1 VAPDFESDGR
11 VSISNDEGALA
22 GRVSYPNE
30 SVPILSPS
38 LVSGPAPATPALAPR
53 SITLTLVAEITPPT
67 IGGQVVQATSI
78 AATRS
83 DRAVVSY
90 NVRGAV
96 ARGALD
102 YFTDLDTRR
111 PRLRSSLEFAD
122 SDVNAVWFDDDWAY
136 ASVATEDA
144 SFAFPA
150 VLERIELQG
159 NRFRTGA
166 NTRVGL
172 TSFAATSVMTTRR
185 DVYVTTGDGGGVF
198 AFDDGDL
205 SPEGE
210 YALDDARWVAWD
222 EEDDRIAVMQGTPGR
237 VTVFR
242 EGSFPMT
249 PLGSFTFPGA
259 DVPESKSTVE
269 VVGGKAFI
277 AAGPAGVQ
285 IVCLDSG
292 QIVGSVPP
300 PDPASLGL
308 DPSVVVTNAVTV
320 DEDVM
325 FISNGEAGVYA
336 AAAEEDFDRSGCDEP
351 QSITVLGRLQFGSL
365 ESANHVV
372 LRNGL
377 LFVAAGLGGVKVVDE
392 HPPLTPGGSAR
403 PWRIAGRRGISGRA
417 GSPRRP
423 SSTPG

>member
-1 VAPDFESDGR
+1 VAPDYESDGR
-11 VSISNDEGALA
+11 VSITNDEGALA

-30 SVPILSPS
+30 TIPIEAPS
-38 LVSGPAPATPALAPR
+38 LVSGAGVAPPAPAPR
-53 SITLTLVAEITPPT
+53 SITLTLVAEVSPPT
-67 IGGQVVQATSI
+67 IAGQVVQATAI
-78 AATRS
+78 AATKS

-102 YFTDLDTRR
+102 HFTDLDTRR
-111 PRLRSSLEFAD
+111 PRLRSSLEFTD

-136 ASVATEDA
+136 AAVATEDVA
-144 SFAFPA
+144 FAFPA
-150 VLERIELQG
+150 VLERIELRG
-159 NRFRTGA
+159 HTFRTGS
-166 NTRVGL
+166 NSRVGL
-172 TSFAATSVMTTRR
+172 TSFAATSVLTTGPH
-185 DVYVTTGDGGGVF
+185 VYVTTGDGGGVF
-198 AFDDGDL
+198 ALDGGDL
-205 SPEGE
+205 GPRGE

-222 EEDDRIAVMQGTPGR
+222 EEDDRIAVMQGTLGR

-242 EGSFPMT
+242 EGTFPMT
-249 PLGSFTFPGA
+249 PLGSFPFPGA

-269 VVGGKAFI
+269 VVGGKAFV

-285 IVCLDSG
+285 IVCLDNG
-292 QIVGSVPP
+292 QIVGSVPRP
-300 PDPASLGL
+300 NPASLGL

-336 AAAEEDFDRSGCDEP
+336 AAADEDFDDSPCDEP
-351 QSITVLGRLQFGSL
+351 QSITVLGKLQFGSL

-377 LFVAAGLGGVKVVDE
+377 LFVAAGLGGVKVVDV
-392 HPPLTPGGSAR
+392 S
-403 PWRIAGRRGISGRA
+403 IRR
-417 GSPRRP
+417 
-423 SSTPG
+423 